1 MNEKK
6 DMHQFRL
13 TIGDWSGDGHGRSE
27 DFLVI
32 SNVPVERVR
41 EAHYKI
47 RDATGI
53 DIESICSEYEED
65 EIDEETVVALKE
77 MGFEFENSTGMGDGI
92 VNVPEMARLWVFL
105 LQKADP
111 TLELSMIEDEIPRLQ
126 FYGFNSLGRHIRGVG
141 YGLFH

>member
-53 DIESICSEYEED
+53 DIESISSEYEED

-126 FYGFNSLGRHIRGVG
+126 FYGFDSLGRHIRGVG